1 MTNETTGTMIGQYAM
16 NPDGDMLTL
25 FRLASGEVRA
35 YRVPHGAELR
45 IPVRNQAV
53 NCLVIDLNHIEPLQ
67 HRINWVQSALDWA
80 EHFDDYGNPPEFSEV
95 TPEGIG
101 VVFFDP
107 PENGAEA

>member
-1 MTNETTGTMIGQYAM
+1 MMNAVTEETIDLYAM
-16 NPDGDMLTL
+16 HPYGDMLTI
-25 FRLASGEVRA
+25 FRLKDGSIRA
-35 YRVPHGAELR
+35 YRVPHGAELQ

-53 NCLVIDLNHIEPLQ
+53 NCLVIDLNGIEPLQ

-80 EHFDDYGNPPEFSEV
+80 RNFDDYGNPPEFSEV

-107 PENGAEA
+107 PENGAA